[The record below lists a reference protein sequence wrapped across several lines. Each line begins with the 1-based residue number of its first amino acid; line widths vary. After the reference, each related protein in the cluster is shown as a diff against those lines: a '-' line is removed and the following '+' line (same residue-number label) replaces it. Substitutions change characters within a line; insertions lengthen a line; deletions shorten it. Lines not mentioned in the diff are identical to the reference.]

1 MAATDEYEN
10 QLPVQN
16 TGKHIRALDA
26 NGNPILIPI
35 DEMAKVVGGLIGTAT
50 DEKEGL
56 LSRNQLINNMQS
68 RGFSNGII
76 HKIANISR
84 LYQGIM
90 ITGIETVYG
99 DTSHIFI
106 YRNVSGIHAKG
117 NAFSGLSLKI
127 DSNSNIYISVV
138 TGRSFCTRIE
148 ALGSDNIIPI
158 AIVEAFPSG
167 AEDIPFT

>member
-1 MAATDEYEN
+1 M
-10 QLPVQN
+10 
-16 TGKHIRALDA
+16 
-26 NGNPILIPI
+26 
-35 DEMAKVVGGLIGTAT
+35 VGGLIGVAT
-50 DEKEGL
+50 DEKDGL

-76 HKIANISR
+76 YKIANISR

-99 DTSHIFI
+99 DDSRIFI
-106 YRNVSGIHAKG
+106 YRNASGIHAKG
-117 NAFSGLSLKI
+117 NAFPGLSLKI

-138 TGRSFCTRIE
+138 MGRSYNARLE
-148 ALGSDNIIPI
+148 SLGSSNIIPI
-158 AIVEAFPSG
+158 AIVEALPSG